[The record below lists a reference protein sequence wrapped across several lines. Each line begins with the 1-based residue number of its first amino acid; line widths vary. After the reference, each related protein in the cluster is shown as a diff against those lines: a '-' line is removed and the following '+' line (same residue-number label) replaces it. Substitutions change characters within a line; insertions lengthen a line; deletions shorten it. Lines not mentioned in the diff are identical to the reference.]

1 MLTVQQLSVAFG
13 GDVLFDTISFRIGG
27 GDRIGLIGKN
37 GAGKSTMLRV
47 LAQQQ
52 ELTSGQ
58 LAYEKNTSIGYLPQD
73 VEHNTGKTVLEEAYT
88 AFPVCKPSS
97 KSCNTLI
104 TI

>member
-1 MLTVQQLSVAFG
+1 MPFLKIHRYHQKWIGSDLRIWIATDIFAYANSSTTFAALG

-52 ELTSGQ
+52 ELTLRAIS
-58 LAYEKNTSIGYLPQD
+58 L
-73 VEHNTGKTVLEEAYT
+73 
-88 AFPVCKPSS
+88 
-97 KSCNTLI
+97 
-104 TI
+104 